1 MNYALNQEHTASV
14 NSEFNQDGALI
25 LTIVGHLDSYTTGK
39 IWKNATRA
47 IEQNSPKSIIVDASG
62 VNYCD
67 GSGIALFVK
76 LRELQEKIGGKFE
89 VRGLAAE
96 FQQLLDLFPSKE
108 FKETKL
114 KKPKE
119 TNLPEEVGRTAV
131 DFWQDIRDNITF
143 IGETGVAMVY
153 AVFNPWQVRWK
164 DVFLVA
170 EKIGVNAFSIIAVI
184 NFIIGLVLAYQS
196 AIPLKRYGGAIF
208 VADLLVLSI
217 FRELGPLMTAIMVN
231 GRTSSAFA
239 AELGTMKVNEEI
251 DALTTMG
258 LDPVRF
264 LVVPKV
270 IAAICM
276 IPILTVFGDLFGLI
290 GGGVV
295 MVSLGFPLV
304 TYINEMVT
312 SATYIDFLG
321 GIFKSLFFAI
331 IIAGI
336 GCFEGLRT
344 KTGAAGVGEST
355 TSAVV
360 RGILLIILLDGIF
373 GVLYYYLGI

>member
-14 NSEFNQDGALI
+14 NSEFNQEGALI

-47 IEQNSPKSIIVDASG
+47 IEQTSPKSIIVDASG
-62 VNYCD
+62 VDYCD

-89 VRGLAAE
+89 VRGLATE

-108 FKETKL
+108 FKEAKS

-119 TNLPEEVGRTAV
+119 TKLPEEVGRTTV
-131 DFWQDIRDNITF
+131 NIWQDIRDNISF
-143 IGETGVAMVY
+143 IGETGVAIVY
-153 AVFNPWQVRWK
+153 ALVNPWQVRWK

-170 EKIGVNAFSIIAVI
+170 EKIGVNAFPIIAVI

-196 AIPLKRYGGAIF
+196 AIPAKRYGGEIF

-295 MVSLGFPLV
+295 MLSLGFPLV
-304 TYINEMVT
+304 TYINEMVAA
-312 SATYIDFLG
+312 ATYVDFLG

-360 RGILLIILLDGIF
+360 RGIILIILLDGIF
-373 GVLYYYLGI
+373 GVIYYYLGI